1 MQFCKTAHSL
11 PICPHG
17 CKLTICTHSLK
28 SVPTDCKTVHTVAPL
43 GGLRRKSRLFWA
55 CFHRPGCL
63 FVSRD
68 LPTLPETW
76 AENGMAGADWFTTF
90 LKRHPT
96 LSIRSPQATSLSRAT
111 SFNET
116 NVNKFFDNLFS
127 VLDKHRFA
135 AQDIWNMDETG
146 VVEIIYISLRNTFQ
160 RLTALQNKS
169 ITE

>member
-1 MQFCKTAHSL
+1 MAKTYS
-11 PICPHG
+11 C
-17 CKLTICTHSLK
+17 
-28 SVPTDCKTVHTVAPL
+28 
-43 GGLRRKSRLFWA
+43 RY
-55 CFHRPGCL
+55 
-63 FVSRD
+63 
-68 LPTLPETW
+68 PETW
-76 AENGMAGADWFTTF
+76 TENGIAGADWFTTF

-116 NVNKFFDNLFS
+116 NVKFFDNLFS

-135 AQDIWNMDETG
+135 SHDIWNMDETG

-160 RLTALQNKS
+160 RFTALQNKL